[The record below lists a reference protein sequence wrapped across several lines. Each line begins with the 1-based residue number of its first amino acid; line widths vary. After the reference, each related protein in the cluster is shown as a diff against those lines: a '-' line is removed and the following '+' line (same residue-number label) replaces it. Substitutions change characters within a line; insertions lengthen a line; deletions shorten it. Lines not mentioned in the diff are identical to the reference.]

1 MPELPEVET
10 LVRGLSSLSGSQIS
24 AVDVLDP
31 RLELPVDA
39 IVGARI
45 ESIERRGKY
54 IVLNLA
60 DRGSLI
66 VHLRMS
72 GRLVRVQNPGE
83 AKHTRLVLHLTSG
96 EAIYFVNPRRLGT
109 VTYSSQGFNHS
120 LGVEP
125 LSAQFSVEALA
136 ELTNS
141 SRAPIKPMMMDQR
154 KIAGIGNIYAAE
166 ALWRA
171 GIDPRRAAN
180 TLSPAQVAAL
190 HRSVIDILG
199 EAIEQM
205 GTSFGASVS
214 DYRNSEGNEG
224 RFQNHLSIYGRQGDP
239 CERCGETIERIV
251 QGGRSTCLCP
261 QCQR

>member
-10 LVRGLSSLSGSQIS
+10 LVRGLGSLSGSHIS
-24 AVDVLDP
+24 AVDVHDPHLDVP
-31 RLELPVDA
+31 ADA

-45 ESIERRGKY
+45 ESIKRRGKY

-60 DRGSLI
+60 NRGSLI

-72 GRLVRVQNPGE
+72 GRLVRVQDPDE
-83 AKHTRLVLHLTSG
+83 AKYTRLVLHLTSG

-109 VTYSSQGFNHS
+109 VTYSPQGFNNL

-125 LSAQFSVEALA
+125 LSAQFSVETLA
-136 ELTNS
+136 ELTAS
-141 SRAPIKPMMMDQR
+141 SRTPIKLMMMDQK

-190 HRSVIDILG
+190 HRSVIDVLS

-205 GTSFGASVS
+205 GTTFGTSVS
-214 DYRNSEGNEG
+214 DYRNSEGDKG
-224 RFQNHLSIYGRQGDP
+224 GFQNHLSIYGRHGEP
-239 CERCGETIERIV
+239 CERCGKTIERIV
-251 QGGRSTCLCP
+251 QGGRSTCLCS

>member
-10 LVRGLSSLSGSQIS
+10 LVRGLSGLRGSQIS

-31 RLELPVDA
+31 RLDLPADA
-39 IVGARI
+39 VVGAKI
-45 ESIERRGKY
+45 ESITRRGKY
-54 IVLNLA
+54 IVLNLDNQGA
-60 DRGSLI
+60 LA

-72 GRLVRVQNPGE
+72 GRLVSTQDPNE
-83 AKHTRLVLHLTSG
+83 EKYTRLILHLSDG

-109 VTYSSQGFNHS
+109 VVYCPQGFNHA

-125 LSAQFSVEALA
+125 LSAPFSVERLA
-136 ELTNS
+136 ELAAC
-141 SRAPIKPMMMDQR
+141 SRAPIKLVMMDQR

-180 TLSPAQVAAL
+180 TLDSRQVAAL
-190 HRSVIDILG
+190 HRSVVDVLS

-205 GTSFGASVS
+205 GTTFGESVS
-214 DYRNSEGNEG
+214 DYRDSEGNKG
-224 RFQNHLSIYGRQGDP
+224 RFQNHLSIYGRRGEP

-251 QGGRSTCLCP
+251 QGGRSTCFCP

>member
-10 LVRGLSSLSGSQIS
+10 LVRGLSSLGGSQIS
-24 AVDVLDP
+24 AVDVLDS
-31 RLELPVDA
+31 RLDLPAGA

-72 GRLVRVQNPGE
+72 GRLARVQNPGE
-83 AKHTRLVLHLTSG
+83 AKYTRLVLHLTGG

-109 VTYSSQGFNHS
+109 VTYSSRGFNHS
-120 LGVEP
+120 LGIEP

-136 ELTNS
+136 ELASS
-141 SRAPIKPMMMDQR
+141 SRAPIKLVMMDQR

-180 TLSPAQVAAL
+180 TLSRVQVAAL
-190 HRSVIDILG
+190 HRSVIDVLS

-205 GTSFGASVS
+205 GTTFGVSVS
-214 DYRNSEGNEG
+214 DYRNSEGAEG
-224 RFQNHLSIYGRQGDP
+224 RFQNHLSIYGRHGEP
-239 CERCGETIERIV
+239 CKRCGETIERIV